1 MIYAIDSSGS
11 TSGFIMM
18 DMCNFVK
25 KQADA
30 TKVLFFDTEVAKVLD
45 AKSFSYK
52 DAPHGGG
59 TMVQTV
65 FDWMR
70 ANAPGEDLTII
81 SDGYWFERK
90 IDTHGIR
97 AACYLTSN
105 AAQAHIETANLKA
118 FAHIAD
124 MPQ

>member
-11 TSGFIMM
+11 TSGFVMM
-18 DMCNFVK
+18 EMCSFVK

-30 TKVLFFDTEVAKVLD
+30 TKVLFFDTEVLKVLD
-45 AKSFSYK
+45 AKTFSYK
-52 DAPHGGG
+52 DAIGRGG
-59 TMVQTV
+59 TLIQPV

-70 ANAPGEDLTII
+70 DNAPGEDLAII
-81 SDGYWFERK
+81 SDGYFFERD
-90 IDTHGIR
+90 IQTHGIR